1 MNDFE
6 LGFNLTSNI
15 GSYKRLCQF
24 AQVMSC
30 GGYISITDDDIRKGI
45 DFEKAKEKATLK
57 SIQGFLPPKVVEEAD
72 NFIEAKCE
80 GYYRQFKQY
89 KDDHERL

>member
-6 LGFNLTSNI
+6 LGFNLISYI

-30 GGYISITDDDIRKGI
+30 GGYISITDDDIRKGV

-57 SIQGFLPPKVVEEAD
+57 SIQGFLSPKVIKEAND
-72 NFIEAKCE
+72 FIEVKCE
-80 GYYRQFKQY
+80 ECYRQFKKY
-89 KDDHERL
+89 KDDHEKA